1 MICGVSAAQPDEA
14 ENLSMKVWTP
24 RMRGI
29 DEAHVPTKQ
38 PETQANTR
46 ISDSHGDPRRAKGSE
61 TPQSKGPQAARRH
74 DSDETARL
82 RGSSAAP
89 SQRFPRRH
97 RLRKRPEF
105 LALQREG
112 RRRAAPN
119 FIVITRTK
127 TKEPSRLGVTTSRKV
142 GGAPARNRVRRMV
155 REFFRQNRPL
165 LNPPR
170 DVLVIARRG
179 ASGLGY
185 WDVERELSRALG
197 TQRRVD

>member
-1 MICGVSAAQPDEA
+1 MFLGASAAEPDEA
-14 ENLSMKVWTP
+14 ENLSMEVWTP

-46 ISDSHGDPRRAKGSE
+46 VSGSHGDPGRTKGSE
-61 TPQSKGPQAARRH
+61 APKGEGPQAARRR
-74 DSDETARL
+74 DSGETARL
-82 RGSSAAP
+82 RGAVAAP
-89 SQRFPRRH
+89 SQHFPPRY

-112 RRRAAPN
+112 RRRTAPN

-127 TKEPSRLGVTTSRKV
+127 SNEPSRLGVTTSRKV

-155 REFFRQNRPL
+155 REFFRQQRPFL
-165 LNPPR
+165 DPPR

-179 ASGLGY
+179 ASALRY
-185 WDVERELSRALG
+185 WDVERELSRALE
-197 TQRRVD
+197 TRKRVD